1 MLSGRRGTVQLQA
14 RFFLKNKKSICICMR
29 RTESIISTPQRPL
42 LVLGVRAGVR
52 LDLVPLAVLAGAVR
66 PRAVGEG
73 GERDRAGAEGRGA
86 VRGGRLRGG
95 GAVAARRRGGK
106 RRARVSQDIRPC
118 FSPLLF
124 NSSVNV
130 HKLFFFV

>member
-1 MLSGRRGTVQLQA
+1 
-14 RFFLKNKKSICICMR
+14 MR
-29 RTESIISTPQRPL
+29 RTDSIISTPQRPL